1 MLGGYTL
8 GHDAR
13 LMPARY
19 VRPYSKSQKNHFRD
33 AEAHAEA
40 AQRPTM
46 KLATTKA
53 ADQLDLQSLHRFR
66 ERLVTQCTGI
76 IDQVRA
82 FFAGTRYCGP
92 TGATLFADGVAAHPG
107 HPQCPP

>member
-1 MLGGYTL
+1 MLGGYAL
-8 GHDAR
+8 GPDAR

-33 AEAHAEA
+33 VEAIAEA

-46 KLATTKA
+46 KFVTTKA
-53 ADQLDLQSLHRFR
+53 ADQLDLQSLHRVR
-66 ERLVTQCTGI
+66 ERLVTQRTGI
-76 IDQVRA
+76 INQVRA

-92 TGATLFADGVAAHPG
+92 TGAALFAPGVAAHP
-107 HPQCPP
+107 PRCPP